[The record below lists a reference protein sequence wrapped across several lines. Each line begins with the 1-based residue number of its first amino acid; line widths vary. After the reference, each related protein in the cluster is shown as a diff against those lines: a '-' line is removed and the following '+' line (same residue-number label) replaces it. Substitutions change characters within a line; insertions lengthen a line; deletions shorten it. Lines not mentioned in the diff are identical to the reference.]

1 MQAAE
6 DTSDEGAYKPF
17 AAMLQF
23 ALEALLLPCGGSS
36 NAPQSMSF
44 VTKML
49 RTLKRVSDASH
60 EPKTSNMCDP
70 TTASGVAEY
79 LAPQSP

>member
-6 DTSDEGAYKPF
+6 DTRDEGAYQPF

-23 ALEALLLPCGGSS
+23 ALEPLLLPCGGFGD
-36 NAPQSMSF
+36 AQQSMSF
-44 VTKML
+44 VTNML
-49 RTLKRVSDASH
+49 RTLKRVSDASQ

-70 TTASGVAEY
+70 TTASGFTG
-79 LAPQSP
+79 